1 MDPLRSQHI
10 RLPLPPGSSLSRR
23 ALFRVASALGIA
35 GAVSKAMPAS
45 AAVASQPV
53 SAAAATAAAAATG
66 SQIPGFAGANRDAFA
81 TMLSGTPPTPP
92 TGVRWY
98 MDDTD
103 YPNKTGYSNVS
114 WPPITEEYDSPAHA
128 LVSIRPD
135 IEMLNAGTFD
145 ASLYA
150 FMLGAPAG
158 PASLLTM
165 WHECASM
172 HLGDPNYPQEPSTF
186 RQGLV
191 HLQQLA
197 AGQISGYPQPTNVKV
212 GVVDIN
218 PSDLNDYPGYE
229 NDPYAVYSLWMAA
242 NLDWY
247 GCDLYDNTTFNLS
260 VYGQLNTFRE
270 YVNTLPGSVA
280 NADWPINLPECN
292 SRVDTATG
300 NSTVATKGPTKFR
313 RSDFFHYAWAWL
325 QNVGPGGHCSGLLGF
340 WNGPGKEGSPWP
352 PANTPAGSLDAMIA
366 ELDAENSQS
375 SP

>member
-1 MDPLRSQHI
+1 VNPFGSQHAHH
-10 RLPLPPGSSLSRR
+10 PLPPASNLSRR
-23 ALFRVASALGIA
+23 ALFRAAGALGIA
-35 GAVSKAMPAS
+35 GVAFKAMPAS
-45 AAVASQPV
+45 AAT
-53 SAAAATAAAAATG
+53 AARPLSSATAAD
-66 SQIPGFAGANRDAFA
+66 SQIPSFAGANQDAFA

-98 MDDTD
+98 MDEVT
-103 YPNKTGYSNVS
+103 YPNKTGYSDVS
-114 WPPITEEYDSPAHA
+114 WPNITEEYDSPAHA

-135 IEMLNAGTFD
+135 IQMLNAGTFD

-150 FMLGAPAG
+150 LMLGAPAG
-158 PASLLTM
+158 PASMLTM

-172 HLGDPNYPQEPSTF
+172 HLDDPNYPQEPSTF

-197 AGQISGYPQPTNVKV
+197 AGEIAGYSQPTNVKV

-218 PSDLNDYPGYE
+218 PSYLDDYPGYE
-229 NDPYAVYSLWMAA
+229 DDPYAVYSLWMAA

-247 GCDLYDNTTFNLS
+247 GCDLYDNTTFDLS
-260 VYGQLNTFRE
+260 VYGELNTFQE
-270 YVNTLPGSVA
+270 YVNTLPGSVSNA
-280 NADWPINLPECN
+280 NWPINLPECN

-300 NSTVATKGPTKFR
+300 NSTVATTGPTGFR

-340 WNGPGKEGSPWP
+340 WNGTGNEGSPWP

-366 ELDAENSQS
+366 ELNAENSQS
-375 SP
+375 YP